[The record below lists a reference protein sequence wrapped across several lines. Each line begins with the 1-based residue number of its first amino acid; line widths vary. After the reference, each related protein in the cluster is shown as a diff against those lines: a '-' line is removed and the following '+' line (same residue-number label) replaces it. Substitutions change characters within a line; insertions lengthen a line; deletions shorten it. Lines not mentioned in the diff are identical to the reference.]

1 MIFFDLSFANVYQQY
16 LLCRKNKRNT
26 VNALRFEVVQE
37 QELLRLTDELQNRTY
52 TPSRSVC
59 FFASRP
65 KLREIFAA
73 DFRDRIVHHILVDYL
88 EQIFEPIFIE
98 QSFACRKG
106 KGVHAGVKTLQ
117 KYCRKVSCNGSKP
130 AYFMQLDIANYFMSI
145 DKTILFSLLNKHVN
159 DANALWLTKL
169 LVFHD
174 CTENFTLKGNLELLK
189 AIPAHKTL
197 INTPNGKGLP
207 IGNLNSQFFANV
219 YLNALDQF
227 IKHQLKCRYYV
238 RYCDDFVLL
247 ANSEQQLHDWRIK
260 IADFLQTELTLTLHK
275 KQLIAPINNG
285 INFLG
290 YIIRYHYMLVRR
302 RVVNHLKEKLNS
314 FKCKLV
320 VQYKEKVYYYFDE
333 KILDQLHA
341 VLNSYLG
348 HFKLANTV
356 KLECSLWQNNAW
368 LKGYFE
374 QPSNEN
380 KKLIRKYK
388 TPKQFVNVKQ
398 QYNYFRWR
406 FNELEGKKIIVLF
419 QVGKFIEF
427 YHQQDKFIATLLG
440 LKPISENKR
449 GALFGFPLTKLPV
462 VMRALLVKGYAC
474 CFVKQSDII
483 FNKVMQRKPS
493 WIRYYI

>member
-197 INTPNGKGLP
+197 INTPDGKGLP
-207 IGNLNSQFFANV
+207 IGNLNS
-219 YLNALDQF
+219 
-227 IKHQLKCRYYV
+227 
-238 RYCDDFVLL
+238 
-247 ANSEQQLHDWRIK
+247 
-260 IADFLQTELTLTLHK
+260 
-275 KQLIAPINNG
+275 
-285 INFLG
+285 
-290 YIIRYHYMLVRR
+290 
-302 RVVNHLKEKLNS
+302 
-314 FKCKLV
+314 
-320 VQYKEKVYYYFDE
+320 
-333 KILDQLHA
+333 
-341 VLNSYLG
+341 
-348 HFKLANTV
+348 
-356 KLECSLWQNNAW
+356 
-368 LKGYFE
+368 
-374 QPSNEN
+374 
-380 KKLIRKYK
+380 KLIRKYK
-388 TPKQFVNVKQ
+388 IPKQFVNVKQ